1 MDFTVIEIEI
11 SKSYGKTE
19 WREDLK
25 RLLSVCGGD
34 GKPST
39 FLFTDSQIKMSSFV
53 EDINNLLNT
62 AEVPNLFASD
72 EKATLG
78 EKVRPAAKAAG
89 RPLNTPAE
97 AWAFFIDQCKANLH
111 VVLAFSP
118 VSEAFRARLRSFPSL
133 VNCCTID
140 WFTSW
145 PDDALLAVAVRFLA
159 EVEIT
164 SEDVRGKCV
173 EMCINAAKCT

>member
-39 FLFTDSQIKMSSFV
+39 FLFTDSQIKMSLFV

-97 AWAFFIDQCKANLH
+97 AWAFFYR
-111 VVLAFSP
+111 P
-118 VSEAFRARLRSFPSL
+118 
-133 VNCCTID
+133 
-140 WFTSW
+140 
-145 PDDALLAVAVRFLA
+145 
-159 EVEIT
+159 
-164 SEDVRGKCV
+164 
-173 EMCINAAKCT
+173 M